1 MKIHTTRTRF
11 KKMRRDGRLEHAT
24 AVVYSWPD
32 LKKKICGVEGTKN
45 PLTNRSDFVEY
56 ET

>member
-24 AVVYSWPD
+24 AVVHSWPD
-32 LKKKICGVEGTKN
+32 WKKKICGAEDAKN
-45 PLTNRSDFVEY
+45 PLTNRSDFVEC

>member
-1 MKIHTTRTRF
+1 MKIYTTRTRF
-11 KKMRRDGRLEHAT
+11 KKMRHDGHLRNAT
-24 AVVYSWPD
+24 AVVYPWPD
-32 LKKKICGVEGTKN
+32 RKKKICEVEDAEN